1 MKLGLVCVLLAAAPA
16 CAACPTL
23 PACRSRRAQLAE
35 HAPRAGAATGCARGT
50 DHVRQP
56 NRDVHCAADK
66 RQARNGYFAS
76 STARHL
82 VAREFG
88 TLLTRNDGR
97 EGERRFQWKH
107 TAPVS
112 GHFTWVFAFRV
123 PHPHGYGLVEPTCT
137 IVVRYEGLFYAD
149 PESGAVYRIELKC
162 DIPEESEYKQL
173 D

>member
-1 MKLGLVCVLLAAAPA
+1 M
-16 CAACPTL
+16 
-23 PACRSRRAQLAE
+23 RRAQE
-35 HAPRAGAATGCARGT
+35 QQQAALEEQITYVNRIETYTVLRINGRPVTGTSHHQLLGIWSRG
-50 DHVRQP
+50 
-56 NRDVHCAADK
+56 
-66 RQARNGYFAS
+66 
-76 STARHL
+76 
-82 VAREFG
+82 EFG

-123 PHPHGYGLVEPTCT
+123 PHPHGYGLVEPTRT